1 MTSWT
6 KFLHNVNNPILKD
19 LCKFQIDT
27 PINVKVMAVQ
37 SFENLH
43 TFICGSHV
51 GGQENADQ
59 PIFPYNII
67 ENLQLL
73 FPVTLFSLI
82 QMALNLVEGHV
93 LWSYWPYQN
102 LG

>member
-1 MTSWT
+1 M
-6 KFLHNVNNPILKD
+6 KD

-51 GGQENADQ
+51 GGQENAHQ

-67 ENLQLL
+67 ENPPASFACNSVFVDPNDFKFGRGTRFMVLL
-73 FPVTLFSLI
+73 AISKFGVNRS
-82 QMALNLVEGHV
+82 
-93 LWSYWPYQN
+93 
-102 LG
+102 